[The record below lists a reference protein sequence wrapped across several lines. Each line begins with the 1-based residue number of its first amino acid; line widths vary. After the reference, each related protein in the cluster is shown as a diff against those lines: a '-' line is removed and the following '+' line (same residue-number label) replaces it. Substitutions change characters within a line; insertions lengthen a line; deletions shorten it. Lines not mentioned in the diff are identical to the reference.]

1 MSLLADYSN
10 AALVWI
16 FGCVFLFVILG
27 LLSFWPAARG
37 HWSALI
43 MAAPS
48 ILLGGFLS
56 WNLISDSR
64 PDHALPDMWFLF
76 PAPLAVGVVAIL
88 MWASVRY
95 SDYSE

>member
-1 MSLLADYSN
+1 MPLHAEHTD

-27 LLSFWPAARG
+27 MFSFWPAARG
-37 HWSALI
+37 HWSALF

-48 ILLGGFLS
+48 VLIGGFLS
-56 WNLISDSR
+56 WSLVTDSG
-64 PDHALPDMWFLF
+64 PDHGLPDMWFLF

-88 MWASVRY
+88 VWASVRY